1 MQELLRMH
9 IMQWYSMNIDHN
21 QSFTSLFEQEDS
33 FLLLFF
39 LNDLMNNSDFLVR
52 SIEDI
57 DGK

>member
-1 MQELLRMH
+1 
-9 IMQWYSMNIDHN
+9 MQWYSMNIDHN